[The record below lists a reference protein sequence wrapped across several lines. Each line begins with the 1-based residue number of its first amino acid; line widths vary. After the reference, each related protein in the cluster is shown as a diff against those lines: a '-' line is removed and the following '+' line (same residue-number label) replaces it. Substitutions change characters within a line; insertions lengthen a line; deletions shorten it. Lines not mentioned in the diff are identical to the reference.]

1 MAGYKAKFLLR
12 EQCCSGTAA
21 QEGGG
26 VFTPGSIQ
34 NHADVALGDVVSGR
48 GGGRLVIGLDDLSGL
63 FQPI

>member
-1 MAGYKAKFLLR
+1 MLCYNLSSCKEHDMAGYKAKFLLR

-34 NHADVALGDVVSGR
+34 NHADVALGDVVR
-48 GGGRLVIGLDDLSGL
+48 GHGGVGWG
-63 FQPI
+63 